1 MNEFERRL
9 LDIVQTSEWIASVA
23 RPNGKI
29 INIDYYNYN
38 IGPQGTA
45 TLSGIAL
52 GAAGSGIIQI
62 QADSDFAIAYMS
74 GSVVVGGA
82 AVANPVSTIQITDT
96 GTGKTFFS
104 APTLFGLVMGSGG
117 LPFYLPAPR
126 VVAPNTNLQ
135 INVTNV
141 AGAGAADY
149 YINLLGARIYY
160 AG

>member
-9 LDIVQTSEWIASVA
+9 LDAVQQSAWIASVA
-23 RPNGKI
+23 RPNQKI
-29 INIDYYNYN
+29 VDIEYYNYN
-38 IGPQGTA
+38 TFIGAVVAGTQDQ
-45 TLSGIAL
+45 SV
-52 GAAGSGIIQI
+52 IQV
-62 QADSDFAIAYMS
+62 QSDSDFAITYMS
-74 GSVVVGGA
+74 GAVVIAGA
-82 AVANPVSTIQITDT
+82 AVATPIATLQITDT

-104 APTLFGLVMGSGG
+104 APTLFSLVMGNAG

-135 INVTNV
+135 FNFNNI
-141 AGAGAADY
+141 GAAGPADV